1 MKKWKN
7 IHTQKRKK
15 EKRREMLLKKKL
27 EEALLRAVNSLS
39 SFLANPMLKKFQ
51 LAWIDKIV
59 LQNKLLPCNL
69 LPKANS
75 FLQAS
80 FYLLIYLDWP
90 NTH

>member
-1 MKKWKN
+1 VKKWKN
-7 IHTQKRKK
+7 IHTKRERKRKG
-15 EKRREMLLKKKL
+15 EKSSPKKKL
-27 EEALLRAVNSLS
+27 EDAFLHAINSLS
-39 SFLANPMLKKFQ
+39 SFLANPMLKNLQ
-51 LAWIDKIV
+51 LAWINKAV
-59 LQNKLLPCNL
+59 LHNKLLPCNL

>member
-1 MKKWKN
+1 MEK
-7 IHTQKRKK
+7 HTHKKRKK
-15 EKRREMLLKKKL
+15 EKRRKSLPKKKL
-27 EEALLRAVNSLS
+27 EKVFLHAINSLS
-39 SFLANPMLKKFQ
+39 SFLANPMLKNLQ
-51 LAWIDKIV
+51 LAWIDKAV
-59 LQNKLLPCNL
+59 LQNTFLPCNL